1 MGFENRFCF
10 EVHVELV
17 SFSIFDQIFRF
28 SKKVKKVNINR
39 KAQKWKEIASRGR
52 EHGFFIFELKKSR
65 KSIFRVQRSIYMTN
79 PYMHLKAHE
88 ILDMGEVLNTNLM
101 TEK

>member
-1 MGFENRFCF
+1 MIKPKNKQN
-10 EVHVELV
+10 LTI
-17 SFSIFDQIFRF
+17 FSLIAPSQH
-28 SKKVKKVNINR
+28 KP
-39 KAQKWKEIASRGR
+39 KAQKWKEIASRAR